1 MAETSEPSCCPAG
14 SAGYLAADYATAG
27 AFASF
32 GEGAAKVDC
41 YVSGDAAA
49 RRAVILAPDVWGWN
63 SGRTRAF
70 ADPFGRAFRDGWK
83 GKCLRLGPIY
93 PWLRHVD

>member
-1 MAETSEPSCCPAG
+1 MLPPLAALLPVLFVLPSALSRRAAHPMAETSEPSCCPAG

-49 RRAVILAPDVWGWN
+49 RCAVATL
-63 SGRTRAF
+63 
-70 ADPFGRAFRDGWK
+70 
-83 GKCLRLGPIY
+83 
-93 PWLRHVD
+93 